1 MYQVYVERNY
11 SELSRNLL
19 GEYSS
24 LEEARAVAKKA
35 IVENDE
41 LNYIIEETDGHFNS
55 YGDLVT
61 TVVEE
66 SQLSMQYWQFR
77 ALANITQ
84 IR

>member
-24 LEEARAVAKKA
+24 LEDARAVAKKA
-35 IVENDE
+35 VSENDE

-66 SQLSMQYWQFR
+66 S
-77 ALANITQ
+77 
-84 IR
+84 

>member
-24 LEEARAVAKKA
+24 LEDARAAAKKA
-35 IVENDE
+35 ISENDE

-55 YGDLVT
+55 YGDRVS

-66 SQLSMQYWQFR
+66 S
-77 ALANITQ
+77 
-84 IR
+84 

>member
-66 SQLSMQYWQFR
+66 S
-77 ALANITQ
+77 
-84 IR
+84 

>member
-11 SELSRNLL
+11 SELSRNLV

-24 LEEARAVAKKA
+24 LEEARVVAKKT
-35 IVENDE
+35 ISENPE

-66 SQLSMQYWQFR
+66 S
-77 ALANITQ
+77 
-84 IR
+84 

>member
-1 MYQVYVERNY
+1 MYHVYVERNY

-19 GEYSS
+19 GEYTS
-24 LEEARAVAKKA
+24 LEEARVVAKKA
-35 IVENDE
+35 IAENLE

-66 SQLSMQYWQFR
+66 S
-77 ALANITQ
+77 
-84 IR
+84 

>member
-24 LEEARAVAKKA
+24 LEEARVVAKKA
-35 IVENDE
+35 IAENDE

-66 SQLSMQYWQFR
+66 S
-77 ALANITQ
+77 
-84 IR
+84 

>member
-24 LEEARAVAKKA
+24 LEDARAAAKKA
-35 IVENDE
+35 ISENDE

-66 SQLSMQYWQFR
+66 S
-77 ALANITQ
+77 
-84 IR
+84 

>member
-24 LEEARAVAKKA
+24 LEDARAAAKKA
-35 IVENDE
+35 ISENDE

-55 YGDLVT
+55 YGDLVS

-66 SQLSMQYWQFR
+66 S
-77 ALANITQ
+77 
-84 IR
+84 

>member
-35 IVENDE
+35 VAENDE

-61 TVVEE
+61 TVIEE
-66 SQLSMQYWQFR
+66 S
-77 ALANITQ
+77 
-84 IR
+84 

>member
-24 LEEARAVAKKA
+24 LEDARAAAKKA
-35 IVENDE
+35 VSENDE

-66 SQLSMQYWQFR
+66 S
-77 ALANITQ
+77 
-84 IR
+84 

>member
-24 LEEARAVAKKA
+24 LDEARTVAKKA
-35 IVENDE
+35 IAENDE

-61 TVVEE
+61 TVIEE
-66 SQLSMQYWQFR
+66 S
-77 ALANITQ
+77 
-84 IR
+84 